1 MNENNKTLITSVK
14 DALAEAIKT
23 ISTVQVALLNQANTE
38 KAALLA
44 LLAEIRETRETTIL
58 FGDVVGEAGNA
69 LLDAADFSYDIAGK
83 MSYITDNI
91 QEIPVAG
98 YQDFVEFCD
107 QCGEEITVND
117 QFTINNG
124 EFVCAKCLGDEDTE
138 DEDDAEDDTEDVEDE
153 VIEDENSDED
163 EDEDD
168 GQLEFDLAETVNE

>member
-14 DALAEAIKT
+14 DALADAIKAIHT
-23 ISTVQVALLNQANTE
+23 AQVALLNQANTE

-58 FGDVVGEAGNA
+58 FGDVVGEAGHA
-69 LLDAADFSYDIAGK
+69 LLDAADFSYDVAGK

-117 QFTINNG
+117 QFTIENG
-124 EFVCAKCLGDEDTE
+124 EFVCAKCLGDEDE
-138 DEDDAEDDTEDVEDE
+138 DVEDAEDDIEDVEDE
-153 VIEDENSDED
+153 DLD

-168 GQLEFDLAETVNE
+168 GQLEFNLAETVNE